1 MKGVDSVNLSS
12 CPKCH
17 EKIEENMKRCPK
29 CKAKMKF
36 NKKRKK
42 LPILLIAVIIITFV
56 IGIGI
61 YSGISIVNENKRK
74 AQEEA
79 EKKYYDSLPIKVN
92 ISMTSNRGTVSFI
105 LYELELN
112 PALVTMGAN
121 CYTGVQK
128 NEFKTEKY
136 GILHTEFRYCKSSS
150 SIAFRVYNDEDEQ
163 PLREPKDGELLKFDK
178 YGNPI
183 ITNNKS

>member
-1 MKGVDSVNLSS
+1 
-12 CPKCH
+12 
-17 EKIEENMKRCPK
+17 
-29 CKAKMKF
+29 
-36 NKKRKK
+36 
-42 LPILLIAVIIITFV
+42 
-56 IGIGI
+56 
-61 YSGISIVNENKRK
+61 
-74 AQEEA
+74 
-79 EKKYYDSLPIKVN
+79 
-92 ISMTSNRGTVSFI
+92 MTSNRGTVSFI
-105 LYELELN
+105 LYELGLN